1 MAYRP
6 DIQRQV
12 HESLTDFADEHDIDA
27 IVDEILDRYGD
38 QFGKI
43 DGIEEVPDEEYW
55 EIVQRHAR

>member
-1 MAYRP
+1 MAHRP

-27 IVDEILDRYGD
+27 IVDEILDRYGSV
-38 QFGKI
+38 

-55 EIVQRHAR
+55 EIVQRHAQ

>member
-12 HESLTDFADEHDIDA
+12 SDSLTDFADEHDIDA
-27 IVDEILDRYGD
+27 IVDEILDRYGSV
-38 QFGKI
+38 
-43 DGIEEVPDEEYW
+43 GIEEVPDEEYW

>member
-12 HESLTDFADEHDIDA
+12 SDSLTDFADEHDIDA
-27 IVDEILDRYGD
+27 IVDEILDRYGCV
-38 QFGKI
+38 
-43 DGIEEVPDEEYW
+43 GIEEVPDEEYW